1 MSPNGNWNHLKGK
14 ISHKVLGHG
23 QLKGKFPQFTL
34 TLNYVVCWEPSGG
47 LLRPELAISSH
58 VLQALWK
65 RAEIHAREEVMNWE
79 ET

>member
-1 MSPNGNWNHLKGK
+1 M
-14 ISHKVLGHG
+14 
-23 QLKGKFPQFTL
+23 
-34 TLNYVVCWEPSGG
+34 VCWEPSGG

-65 RAEIHAREEVMNWE
+65 RAEIYAREEVMNWE

>member
-1 MSPNGNWNHLKGK
+1 M
-14 ISHKVLGHG
+14 
-23 QLKGKFPQFTL
+23 
-34 TLNYVVCWEPSGG
+34 VCQEPSGG
-47 LLRPELAISSH
+47 LLRLELAISSH